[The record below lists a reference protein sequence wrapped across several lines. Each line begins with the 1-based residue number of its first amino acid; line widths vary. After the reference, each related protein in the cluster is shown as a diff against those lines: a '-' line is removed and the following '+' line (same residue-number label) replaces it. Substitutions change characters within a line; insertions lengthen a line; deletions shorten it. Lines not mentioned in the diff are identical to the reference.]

1 MYARITTIH
10 SPRERMDKGIE
21 EVRKQILPLMQEI
34 EGFRGLVGLVDR
46 RSNMGLTISL
56 WETEEAMH
64 ESEDVGDQLRA
75 KAAGAMKAET
85 EPMVNRYEV
94 VLFELE
100 DGRGAPTGVGARTEA
115 EGRA

>member
-10 SPRERMDKGIE
+10 SPRERMNKGIE
-21 EVRKQILPLMQEI
+21 EVRKDVLPLMREV

-56 WETEEAMH
+56 WDSEDAMQ

-75 KAAGAMKAET
+75 KAAAAMKAET

-94 VLFELE
+94 VLYEVE
-100 DGRGAPTGVGARTEA
+100 TPQAAPTG
-115 EGRA
+115 

>member
-21 EVRKQILPLMQEI
+21 QVRKDVLPLMREV

-56 WETEEAMH
+56 WDSEDAMQ
-64 ESEDVGDQLRA
+64 ESEEVGDQLRA
-75 KAAGAMKAET
+75 KAAEAMKAET

-94 VLFELE
+94 ALFALE
-100 DGRGAPTGVGARTEA
+100 DDRRTPTGVGGAAEA

>member
-21 EVRKQILPLMQEI
+21 EVRKDVLPLMREV

-46 RSNMGLTISL
+46 RSNMGITISL
-56 WETEEAMH
+56 WDSEDAMQ
-64 ESEDVGDQLRA
+64 ESEDVGDRLRA
-75 KAAGAMKAET
+75 RAAEAMKAET

-94 VLFELE
+94 VLYEVE
-100 DGRGAPTGVGARTEA
+100 SPQAAPAR
-115 EGRA
+115 